1 MSSLKAFL
9 LLVFCYFS
17 FSSSAQSNNQ
27 DMSIYILQSIED
39 IDLSKSDYKVI
50 KDKDR
55 SDNEF
60 SYGLYVPK
68 LEKDQSASF
77 ALALHWSSTTPTF
90 KEFAKCLIIPAYT
103 NQDAIVI
110 IPDARGSTWFTIDNE
125 QLNIDIMTSVYSSLP
140 VRKERAT
147 VTGYSDGGNMSWYI
161 SEHYADLFSFAIPI
175 ASAYQSDGEIKL
187 PAYAIHG
194 KDDEL
199 LDINTTHNFIKEYK
213 KKGADIKWKAIKG
226 RSHFD
231 ACNYNEALSK
241 AIDWVN
247 AKAE

>member
-1 MSSLKAFL
+1 MSLAKIIYATSFFWVSLN
-9 LLVFCYFS
+9 S
-17 FSSSAQSNNQ
+17 FAQSSDLN
-27 DMSIYILQSIED
+27 MATYKLQSIQD
-39 IDLSKSDYKVI
+39 IDLSKSGYKVI

-55 SDNEF
+55 KGNEF

-90 KEFAKCLIIPAYT
+90 EEFAKCLIIPAYT

-125 QLNIDIMTSVYSSLP
+125 QLIIDIMTSVYSSLP

-161 SEHYADLFSFAIPI
+161 SEHHADLFSFAIPI

-199 LDINTTHNFIKEYK
+199 FDINTTHNFIKEYK

-231 ACNYNEALSK
+231 ACNFNEALSK